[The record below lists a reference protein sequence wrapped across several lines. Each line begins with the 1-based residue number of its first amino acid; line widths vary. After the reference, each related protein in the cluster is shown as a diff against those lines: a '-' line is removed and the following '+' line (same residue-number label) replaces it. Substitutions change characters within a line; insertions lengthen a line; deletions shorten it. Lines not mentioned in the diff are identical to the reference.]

1 VDTPR
6 PSPPRLSSRA
16 NLDTKDSDEEQ
27 QQQQQQQEVDGDKSQ
42 DNSVRNSISSFDS
55 TTSSIEPSEDMVPKQ
70 QPALNLPLLKKE
82 QQTETPIP
90 DVKNKF
96 RARTSSL
103 PRISAIQRSTSMTAV
118 ENAGPTE
125 NEKLE
130 DGTIPMRRN
139 NTVPIPESEPEE
151 FSDTASTIT
160 QNTFATATIVR
171 PVIARPAAGLGSIRR
186 KAANRLSRS
195 SMDPPSRKDKS
206 SAVFS
211 LFLKDSQ
218 KQDVDM
224 DYIGDNH
231 TQMMDPQD
239 PSLDANHVSNIQPG
253 TEVDASPLKL
263 LLSLEKS
270 MVEGGYIT
278 QRLYI
283 PKNLW

>member
-1 VDTPR
+1 
-6 PSPPRLSSRA
+6 
-16 NLDTKDSDEEQ
+16 
-27 QQQQQQQEVDGDKSQ
+27 
-42 DNSVRNSISSFDS
+42 
-55 TTSSIEPSEDMVPKQ
+55 
-70 QPALNLPLLKKE
+70 
-82 QQTETPIP
+82 
-90 DVKNKF
+90 
-96 RARTSSL
+96 
-103 PRISAIQRSTSMTAV
+103 MTAV

-139 NTVPIPESEPEE
+139 NTVPIPESEPEG
-151 FSDTASTIT
+151 FNDTASTIT

-195 SMDPPSRKDKS
+195 SMDLPSRKDKS

-239 PSLDANHVSNIQPG
+239 PSLDSNNVSNIQPG
-253 TEVDASPLKL
+253 TEFDSSPLKL

-270 MVEGGYIT
+270 MVDGGYIT